1 MSDKTFVFD
10 SSAGS
15 NGMLGLL
22 APMFQQRGLDP
33 NLLLAL
39 NNKGCGSNGWGGE
52 GGWFI
57 WILFLLL
64 FGWGNNGWGG
74 GFGGWGG
81 NRCCGSG
88 DGFLSTQ
95 ISNDFGRDLLL
106 QAINGNANAIS
117 QLASTLHC
125 DVNQIQQGICNLN
138 TQILSVGN
146 QVGMSSQQIINAINA
161 GNCQLASQLSSC
173 CCDLK
178 NMVTAQGYENR
189 IATLTQ
195 TNEIKD
201 DLGDKFT
208 VLAAKIDAQT
218 QIINDNF
225 CGLEK
230 RELQREINQLR
241 DEKNALQASALS
253 QTQTANIV
261 NAVRPCPT
269 PSYIVCN
276 PYASPGYGYPY
287 GGYGYPYGYEGGN
300 GCC

>member
-33 NLLLAL
+33 NLLLAM
-39 NNKGCGSNGWGGE
+39 NNKSCSNGWGGE

-74 GFGGWGG
+74 GFGG
-81 NRCCGSG
+81 NRGCCANE
-88 DGFLSTQ
+88 GFLASQ
-95 ISNDFGRDLLL
+95 IGNDFGRDLLL
-106 QAINGNANAIS
+106 QAINGNGTAIS
-117 QLASTLHC
+117 QLASTLNC
-125 DVNQIQQGICNLN
+125 DINQIQQSINNLN
-138 TQILSVGN
+138 TQILSVSN

-208 VLAAKIDAQT
+208 ALTAKIDAQT

-225 CGLEK
+225 SGLEK

-276 PYASPGYGYPY
+276 PYASNGYGYPY
-287 GGYGYPYGYEGGN
+287 GGYGYPYGFEGGN